1 MQSQRNAHD
10 GPTIT
15 LERRQADVLREAMA
29 DAMLETAETLLGHLR
44 DAVDGGSRL
53 ALQDARSWAHRIAT
67 EAAVLDR
74 LEQAEI
80 DQLERAVA

>member
-1 MQSQRNAHD
+1 MQPQRNADD
-10 GPTIT
+10 GPTVA
-15 LERRQADVLREAMA
+15 LDRQHADALREAMA

-53 ALQDARSWAHRIAT
+53 ALQDARNWAHRIAT

-80 DQLERAVA
+80 NQLERAVA